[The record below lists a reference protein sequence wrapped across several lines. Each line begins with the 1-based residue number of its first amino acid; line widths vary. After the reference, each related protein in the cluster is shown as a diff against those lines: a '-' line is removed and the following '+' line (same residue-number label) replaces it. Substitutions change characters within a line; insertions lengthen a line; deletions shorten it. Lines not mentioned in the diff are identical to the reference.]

1 MSMLHCERGIGP
13 RRRREA
19 KPHREPGGRRTQNQ
33 TNHHKKKPKRNE
45 NATKPSRCCC
55 SDACCCFFLNLFLFV
70 FVFMFLLF
78 RGVLRLLLCYA
89 VSRSHFVSFPLQKGG
104 EAGVRRRAAAIH
116 LGRKG
121 PSPLLPRWPRV
132 RMLSFCFCVCFVASR
147 FGLLL
152 LLLPYFMCVSIRHS
166 SSYRV
171 LYPPPHSNYTPEFPP
186 KKSGV
191 KKIVLLSV
199 TMAML
204 ISSPL
209 NVSCQL

>member
-1 MSMLHCERGIGP
+1 MVNGGSAP
-13 RRRREA
+13 DADA
-19 KPHREPGGRRTQNQ
+19 KPSHTEPGGRRTQNQ

-45 NATKPSRCCC
+45 NAIKPTRCCC
-55 SDACCCFFLNLFLFV
+55 SDACCCFFLNLFLFVFV

-132 RMLSFCFCVCFVASR
+132 RMLSFCLCFVASR